1 MFKIPF
7 FKTYINKS
15 ATNKV
20 NLTLKSNFI
29 NEGYVVD
36 EFEKKLKAFLDVNY
50 INTTNSGT
58 SSLHLSL
65 IACGVGPGDEVILS
79 PQTFI
84 STGLAIL
91 YCGARPVFCDVQI
104 ETGNIC
110 PKSIKNKITSR
121 TKAIM
126 AVHWSGYP
134 CDMDQINDL
143 IKKRKKKIYIIE
155 DAAHA
160 FGAAYKNKKIG
171 QISDFTCFSFQS
183 TKHLTCGDGGAVV
196 TLEKKNFEKI
206 KRLKWFGIH
215 RNKDKPGFLGERIYE
230 LNSIGYKYHMNNF
243 AASLGLENL
252 KLMKNVLNYHRKIGE
267 LYSKHLKNIKGI
279 KLMEYDRDHLHSFWF
294 FQLLVKNRK
303 SFISKIRSI
312 GIPCN
317 VVNQRID
324 RYKIFKQK
332 FSSKNINYF
341 YTHHVGLPVN
351 TDVNEK
357 TIIKIVDVLKN

>member
-15 ATNKV
+15 ANNKV
-20 NLTLKSNFI
+20 NLILKSTFL
-29 NEGYVVD
+29 NEGDVVD
-36 EFEKKLKAFLDVNY
+36 EFEKSLQNYLGIKY

-58 SSLHLSL
+58 SALHLSL
-65 IACGVGPGDEVILS
+65 VACGVGPGDEVILS

-84 STGLAIL
+84 ATGLAIL
-91 YCGARPVFCDVQI
+91 YCGAKPVFCDIQI

-110 PKSIKNKITSR
+110 PKSIFKKITNR

-134 CDMDQINDL
+134 CDMDEIKDL
-143 IKKRKKKIYIIE
+143 IIKRKKKIFIIE

-183 TKHLTCGDGGAVV
+183 TKHLTCGDGGAIV
-196 TLEKKNFEKI
+196 TLEKKYFEII

-215 RNKDKPGFLGERIYE
+215 RKKDKPGFLGERIYE
-230 LNSIGYKYHMNNF
+230 LNSIGYKNHLNNF

-252 KLMKNVLNYHRKIGE
+252 KMMSQILDYHRKIGH
-267 LYSKHLKNIKGI
+267 LYFKHLKNIPGI
-279 KLMEYDRDHLHSFWF
+279 KLMKYNDENLHSYWF
-294 FQLLVKNRK
+294 FQLLAENRK
-303 SFISKIRSI
+303 KFIKKIRSI

-324 RYKIFKQK
+324 RYKIFPKK
-332 FSSKNINYF
+332 MITKNINYF
-341 YTHHVGLPVN
+341 YNHHIGLPVH
-351 TDVNEK
+351 TDVNEEI
-357 TIIKIVDVLKN
+357 IIKIASVIQS